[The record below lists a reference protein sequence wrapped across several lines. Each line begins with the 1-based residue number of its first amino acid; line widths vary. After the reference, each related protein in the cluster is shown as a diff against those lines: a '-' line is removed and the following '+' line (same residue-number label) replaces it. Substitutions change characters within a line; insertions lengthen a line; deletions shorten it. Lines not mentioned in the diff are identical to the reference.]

1 MLTSRTGA
9 VVALALCSSIAV
21 FAQDRG
27 RWERFTKLDPGTVIA
42 VRTREPIDSSR
53 TDYRVYSGL
62 VDQDVRSDNGRLAI
76 PRGSNVE
83 LIVRS
88 ARDNDLILDLESVV
102 IGDQRY
108 AVQVDRTR
116 IDSGSGS
123 GDLIGDIVGSITGGE
138 VRGRAVRLRP
148 GTVLSF
154 RLQRP
159 LYVGVA
165 DLGVDRDGHHYH
177 DWYRGPTN

>member
-1 MLTSRTGA
+1 MRASGTG
-9 VVALALCSSIAV
+9 VVAALALCSSIAV

-27 RWERFTKLDPGTVIA
+27 RGERFTKLDPGTVIA
-42 VRTREPIDSSR
+42 VRTREPIDSTR
-53 TDYRVYSGL
+53 ADYRVYTGS

-116 IDSGSGS
+116 IDSGSG
-123 GDLIGDIVGSITGGE
+123 DLIGDIVGSITGSE

-165 DLGVDRDGHHYH
+165 DLGVERDGHHYH

>member
-1 MLTSRTGA
+1 MHKSGTGA
-9 VVALALCSSIAV
+9 VVALALCSSIALL
-21 FAQDRG
+21 AQDRG
-27 RWERFTKLDPGTVIA
+27 QWERFTKLDPGAVIA
-42 VRTREPIDSSR
+42 VRTREPIDSDR
-53 TDYRVYSGL
+53 IDYRVYRGS
-62 VDQDVRSDNGRLAI
+62 VDQDVRSDNGRLVI
-76 PRGSNVE
+76 PRGSDVE
-83 LIVRS
+83 LIVRR

-116 IDSGSGS
+116 IDSGSG
-123 GDLIGDIVGSITGGE
+123 DLIGDIVGSITGND

-165 DLGVDRDGHHYH
+165 DLGVERDGHHYH

>member
-1 MLTSRTGA
+1 MHKSGTGV

-27 RWERFTKLDPGTVIA
+27 RGERFTKLDPGTVIA
-42 VRTREPIDSSR
+42 VRTREPIDSAR
-53 TDYRVYSGL
+53 ADYRVYSGT

-116 IDSGSGS
+116 IDSGSG
-123 GDLIGDIVGSITGGE
+123 DLIGDIVGSITGAE

>member
-1 MLTSRTGA
+1 MHTSRTGV

-27 RWERFTKLDPGTVIA
+27 RAERFTKLDPGTVIA
-42 VRTREPIDSSR
+42 VRTREPIDSAR
-53 TDYRVYSGL
+53 TDYRVYRGS

-76 PRGSNVE
+76 PRGSDVE

-116 IDSGSGS
+116 IDSGT
-123 GDLIGDIVGSITGGE
+123 GDLIGDIVGSITGD

>member
-1 MLTSRTGA
+1 MHASGTGV
-9 VVALALCSSIAV
+9 VVALALCSAIAV
-21 FAQDRG
+21 SAQDRG
-27 RWERFTKLDPGTVIA
+27 RGERFTKLDPGTVIA
-42 VRTREPIDSSR
+42 VRIHEPINSAR
-53 TDYRVYSGL
+53 IDYRVYNAT

-88 ARDNDLILDLESVV
+88 ARDNDLILDLEAVV
-102 IGDQRY
+102 IGDERY
-108 AVQVDRTR
+108 AIQVDRTR
-116 IDSGSGS
+116 IDSDS
-123 GDLIGDIVGSITGGE
+123 GDLIGDIVGNITGGE
-138 VRGRAVRLRP
+138 ARGRAVRLRP
-148 GTVLSF
+148 GTLLSF

-165 DLGVDRDGHHYH
+165 DLGVNRDGHHYH